1 MHAWLGNKNPN
12 QVTVPF
18 DFVLLCVCLF
28 VCLFVCLCVCVF
40 VCLFLL
46 FLIIKSSPIW
56 TKNVVTKYAIISGL
70 IKYAITSDV
79 IKYATTN
86 FVIKYAIDDNVINK
100 LNNNFAWFQTHLW
113 HCDTHASMK
122 KIIQWTSWKWSCGE
136 CHRWLRKWWTRS
148 CG

>member
-1 MHAWLGNKNPN
+1 MGGLKSFSCQTQLWVELGLW
-12 QVTVPF
+12 Q
-18 DFVLLCVCLF
+18 L
-28 VCLFVCLCVCVF
+28 
-40 VCLFLL
+40 
-46 FLIIKSSPIW
+46 SPIW
-56 TKNVVTKYAIISGL
+56 TKNVVTKYAIISEL

-100 LNNNFAWFQTHLW
+100 LNNNIAWFQTHLW